1 MVGICK
7 SRYLKKNIE
16 LLTSTP
22 PIIMHVEIKNSWRKN
37 HNFNPPCRSGEEE
50 KPWD

>member
-22 PIIMHVEIKNSWRKN
+22 PIIKN

-50 KPWD
+50 KPWDRVTARFG